1 MRLRAIEAMPPGVSP
16 TELIPDL
23 FGGRRLMGRVRFMAT
38 MRVLVDKYPEGYEG
52 WEKEN
57 LERIAIASQKDS
69 GRCDG
74 QATG

>member
-1 MRLRAIEAMPPGVSP
+1 
-16 TELIPDL
+16 
-23 FGGRRLMGRVRFMAT
+23 MAT